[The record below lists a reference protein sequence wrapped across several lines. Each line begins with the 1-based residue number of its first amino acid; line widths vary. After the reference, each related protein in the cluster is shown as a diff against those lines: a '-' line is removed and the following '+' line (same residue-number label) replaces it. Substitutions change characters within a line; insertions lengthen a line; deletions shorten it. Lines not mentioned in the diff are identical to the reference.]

1 MALLKSLFATFA
13 ACWVLCP
20 QMLMAETVL
29 LDFSSPTCGPCQQMR
44 PTIRQLIA
52 EGHTIQEIDI
62 SRDHRT
68 AVRWQVTQ
76 VPTFIVLVDGR
87 ESTRLVGATS
97 YQRLLRLLTEEKG
110 PSIEPSSVA
119 THAPQTFAPTA
130 TANHGRAEPTNP
142 FNSPTKRPFPSL
154 ASSPDFQRTLLE
166 ATVRL
171 SVQDPQ
177 GTSSG
182 TGTLIDS
189 RQGEALVLTC
199 GHIFRSSEGKGPIAV
214 TLFQVGPDGVTEKT
228 TVAGK
233 LQNFDLERDLAL
245 VSIRLN
251 EPVRAVAVA
260 PVGTKLGP
268 GVQVTSVGCNHG
280 QLPTAVVSKVNST
293 DRYQGP
299 SNVEVAGAPVEGRSG
314 GGLFNAEGRL
324 VGVCFAADP
333 QANEGLYASA
343 SSVQA
348 KLKDLGFAMVFQ
360 SPSLGNSLKNLAATE
375 SSEPIQITALP
386 PQSSEIGF
394 KVRAQGPS
402 AATPTM
408 PFGNLNAHS
417 RTMLEGAGG
426 RASLNSPPVL
436 GRALN
441 AVEQAALDEIQRR
454 GVHSEV
460 ICIIRPHSPDGK
472 SEVITL
478 QNASP
483 EFVRALTQPTTSAA
497 AKEQLLR

>member
-1 MALLKSLFATFA
+1 MTLLRNLFATLV
-13 ACWVLCP
+13 ACLAFCP

-29 LDFSSPTCGPCQQMR
+29 LDFSSPGCGPCQQMR
-44 PTIRQLIA
+44 PTIRQLVA
-52 EGHTIQEIDI
+52 DGHKVQEIDI
-62 SRDHRT
+62 SREQHMAD
-68 AVRWQVTQ
+68 RWQVTQ

-87 ESTRLVGATS
+87 ETERLVGATS
-97 YQRLLRLLTEEKG
+97 YQHLLRLLTASKRRPVG
-110 PSIEPSSVA
+110 NSLVA
-119 THAPQTFAPTA
+119 DRGHAPQTFAPTA
-130 TANHGRAEPTNP
+130 TANLSRTESADP
-142 FNSPTKRPFPSL
+142 FHSLASRPFPSRT
-154 ASSPDFQRTLLE
+154 SSPDLQRTLLE

-199 GHIFRSSEGKGPIAV
+199 GHIFRSSQGKGPIEV
-214 TLFQVGPDGVTEKT
+214 TLFQVGPGGVTERT
-228 TVAGK
+228 TVVGK

-245 VSIRLN
+245 VSIRL
-251 EPVRAVAVA
+251 EESVRAVPVA
-260 PVGTKLGP
+260 PIGTKLGP
-268 GVQVTSVGCNHG
+268 GDSVTSVGCNHG
-280 QLPTAVVSKVNST
+280 QLPTTRVSQVTAT

-314 GGLFNAEGRL
+314 GGLFNTAGQL

-348 KLKDLGFAMVFQ
+348 KLKDLGLAMVFQ
-360 SPSLGNSLKNLAATE
+360 SPTLGNPRAE
-375 SSEPIQITALP
+375 EPIAPIQ
-386 PQSSEIGF
+386 
-394 KVRAQGPS
+394 V
-402 AATPTM
+402 AATPIAVAPHE
-408 PFGNLNAHS
+408 PFQTLRGQGGPQSAVAGLPMELNDYPG
-417 RTMLEGAGG
+417 TLGEGASDQK
-426 RASLNSPPVL
+426 SLNNPAVL

-441 AVEQAALDEIQRR
+441 AVEQAALEEIQRR
-454 GVHSEV
+454 GIDSEV

-483 EFVRALTQPTTSAA
+483 EFVRALTRPATAA
-497 AKEQLLR
+497 AKRQLLR